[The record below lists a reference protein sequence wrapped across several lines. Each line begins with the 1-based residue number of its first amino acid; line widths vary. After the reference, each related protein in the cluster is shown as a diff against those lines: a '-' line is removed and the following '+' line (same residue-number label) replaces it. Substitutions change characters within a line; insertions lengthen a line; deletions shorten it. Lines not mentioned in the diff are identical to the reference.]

1 MDLRKATSR
10 KNRLETISQEIH
22 TDLSVVDTVFI
33 DDESYVHCENL
44 IGAVSIPLGLAGPM
58 DVIQNEKHTSVYI
71 PLATTE
77 GALVASVSRG
87 AKASSASGGI
97 HTVAEEAGTT
107 RGPVFYTHSLAQKT
121 SFIHWLHEHEKE
133 IAKVAES
140 TSKHLTYRS
149 MSVQSSGLH
158 VFVRFAFDTDQAM
171 GMNMVTIATQQI
183 VEYIST
189 NTHVICLAVAGNYD
203 VDKKP
208 SWMNMICGRGQ
219 QAWAECTLSANVLS
233 TILKTDAQQLYN
245 VWIAKCMLGSAMSGS
260 MGYNA
265 HFANIVAAMFAAT
278 GQDLAHV
285 VEGSMG
291 ITYMEH
297 REQGS
302 LYISVYLPS
311 LMIGTVGGGTSLKT
325 QSAARSIMGD
335 VSKKQFAEYVAGAL
349 LCGEISLLASLSAG
363 TLSSAHK
370 ALGR

>member
-1 MDLRKATSR
+1 MDLRKATTR
-10 KNRLETISQEIH
+10 TNRIETISRELA
-22 TDLSVVDTVFI
+22 TDLSAIDSVFV
-33 DDESYVHCENL
+33 DDESHVHCENL
-44 IGAVSIPLGLAGPM
+44 IGAISIPLGLAGPI
-58 DVIQNEKHTSVYI
+58 DVIENEKHTSVYI

-87 AKASSASGGI
+87 AKATSVSGGI
-97 HTVAEEAGTT
+97 HTASQESGTT
-107 RGPVFYTHSLAQKT
+107 RGPVFYTRSLTEKT
-121 SFIHWLHEHEKE
+121 AFIHWLRENERE
-133 IAKVAES
+133 IKKVAES
-140 TSKHLTYRS
+140 TSKHLVYKS
-149 MSVQSSGLH
+149 MNIQSSGLH

-183 VEYIST
+183 VDYIFT
-189 NTHVICLAVAGNYD
+189 NTNAPCLAVAGNYD

-208 SWMNMICGRGQ
+208 SWMNMIHGRGQ
-219 QAWAECTLSANVLS
+219 QAWAECTVSAEVLTS
-233 TILKTDAQQLYN
+233 ILKTDAQKMYN
-245 VWIAKCMLGSAMSGS
+245 TWIAKCMLGSAMSGS
-260 MGYNA
+260 IGYNA
-265 HFANIVAAMFAAT
+265 HFANIVAALFAAT

-291 ITYMEH
+291 ITYMEQ

-311 LMIGTVGGGTSLKT
+311 LMIGTIGGGTTLKT
-325 QSAARSIMGD
+325 QSAARSVMGD
-335 VSKKQFAEYVAGAL
+335 VSKKQLAEYVAGAV